1 MACEEYGGRPIHT
14 FIWSV
19 GPRLTTKEHNM
30 PKKRRRNPN
39 DYKPPAYIRQ
49 QKRDKQYIAFQ
60 QSPRL
65 NKEAIVL
72 RTEQQCTTILGG
84 KKIWKR
90 GQRADGSQYRFP
102 IIVGGQRCPNSA
114 SSSFRPANSGRTVRQ
129 CNDHVGIEWVENPT
143 DPTNN

>member
-1 MACEEYGGRPIHT
+1 MIRASRARVDVRQPGTSEKLLRTTGRSQARLAKGYDARARTCRSIHSLRLGRENISWYPLLMACEEYGGRPIHT

-60 QSPRL
+60 Q
-65 NKEAIVL
+65 
-72 RTEQQCTTILGG
+72 
-84 KKIWKR
+84 
-90 GQRADGSQYRFP
+90 
-102 IIVGGQRCPNSA
+102 
-114 SSSFRPANSGRTVRQ
+114 
-129 CNDHVGIEWVENPT
+129 
-143 DPTNN
+143 

>member
-1 MACEEYGGRPIHT
+1 MCA
-14 FIWSV
+14 V
-19 GPRLTTKEHNM
+19 GPSSQTTGAQM
-30 PKKRRRNPN
+30 AKRRKRNPN

-49 QKRDKQYIAFQ
+49 QKRDQQYIAFQ

-65 NKEAIVL
+65 NKEAIAL
-72 RTEQQCTTILGG
+72 RHPSRCTTILGG

-114 SSSFRPANSGRTVRQ
+114 SLSFRPENSGRTVRQ